1 MTKKINYGFIEP
13 EITVSDFIFGSTDK
27 TKTLKGKILVPD
39 GQWDKWLPENEM
51 QNRQGFESYNCSN
64 YGTLNAKDT
73 LEKRLYGTVIDNSE
87 RFLGVVS
94 KTSHAGNNPHGVA
107 EAIRKHGLIPETEL
121 TWTPDINTWEEYYSP
136 KPMTKKYLDMGKEW
150 LKEYDFKHEYAF
162 HGYDSLASK
171 QEKLQEALRQ
181 SPIGISVYAWINRN
195 GVYYKPSGAR
205 DNHWCTCYGY
215 VKDKYWK
222 IFDSYDNTRKKV
234 EWNTNFSFAKKYQLE
249 KIIKESKKKIMIKL
263 IRELGS
269 GLNRPVYA
277 IVGGKKFWVTSWDVL
292 DDFIETFGYSNLRE
306 AQNSIKE
313 VEKSTLNGYPY
324 GGSVGNLSMIDF
336 MRIMFGNE
344 ITK

>member
-205 DNHWCTCYGY
+205 DNHWVELYGY

-249 KIIKESKKKIMIKL
+249 KIIKIKKKEMIKL
-263 IRELGS
+263 KRAEKTKK
-269 GLNRPVYA
+269 VYA
-277 IVGGKKFWVTSWDVL
+277 IIGLRKYWIVRWINLEDWL
-292 DDFIETFGYSNLRE
+292 EPMGYPTLRE
-306 AQNSIKE
+306 AQMSVEE
-313 VEKSTLNGYPY
+313 VAENHLNNYAN
-324 GGSVGNLSMIDF
+324 GGMIGDPT
-336 MRIMFGNE
+336 IMEILFGG